1 MSNSV
6 YVTFD
11 NIDFNTGAGKVCL
24 HETRALAAVTDLKMT
39 IERRDIYEASKYA
52 FNPFLYD
59 YFTAWQLQNR
69 LSSPVDLLHLSCS
82 PGTDIVRSVKPRKY
96 CVNIVAHD
104 LANSIREHEKYY
116 GEGSYPFIHNTD
128 PHLHSL
134 LLAHAVVADGILTP
148 SSASAAWIKQHI
160 RESRVYVIP
169 HGVDLPAETWPL
181 PPSFTAGYLGAYG
194 PDKGLPYMLL
204 AWKHFNRGKLLM
216 AGTCCQAFDGT
227 DKDGWR
233 WIQGVP
239 NYSLMGWVKE
249 ISEFYRNI
257 SVYIQPSVTEGFGI
271 EVLEAM
277 AYGRPVIVTSGVGA
291 ADCVTDGVNGFIVP
305 SRDPQAIL
313 EKLNWLYDNPL
324 AIREM
329 GHDARERA
337 RDFTWDKIED
347 KYKEFY
353 TELLK

>member
-1 MSNSV
+1 M
-6 YVTFD
+6 
-11 NIDFNTGAGKVCL
+11 
-24 HETRALAAVTDLKMT
+24 
-39 IERRDIYEASKYA
+39 
-52 FNPFLYD
+52 
-59 YFTAWQLQNR
+59 
-69 LSSPVDLLHLSCS
+69 
-82 PGTDIVRSVKPRKY
+82 
-96 CVNIVAHD
+96 
-104 LANSIREHEKYY
+104 
-116 GEGSYPFIHNTD
+116 
-128 PHLHSL
+128 
-134 LLAHAVVADGILTP
+134 
-148 SSASAAWIKQHI
+148 
-160 RESRVYVIP
+160 
-169 HGVDLPAETWPL
+169 
-181 PPSFTAGYLGAYG
+181 
-194 PDKGLPYMLL
+194 
-204 AWKHFNRGKLLM
+204 
-216 AGTCCQAFDGT
+216 
-227 DKDGWR
+227 
-233 WIQGVP
+233 P